1 MFIVLCGALWLLAAE
16 LFHGLF
22 CLFSHSCV
30 WCALSE
36 SDIIITSFETKGA
49 VGLL

>member
-1 MFIVLCGALWLLAAE
+1 MAARCGAFSWFVL
-16 LFHGLF
+16 
-22 CLFSHSCV
+22 LFSHSCV
-30 WCALSE
+30 WYALSE